1 MNINLQ
7 LFLDILNIDST
18 SGSER
23 ELSQFLEKRLAE
35 PIGGRCPGVQSW
47 ELEDGSR
54 NLLFLWGTP
63 KVVFCTHIDT
73 VPPYIP
79 PRVEGERIWGRG
91 SCDAKGQLIALYT
104 ACCKL
109 VEEGLDGFGLLL
121 LSGEETGSWGAKAF
135 AKEPFKAP
143 YLIIGE
149 PTDNKMISASKGT
162 KSFKIT
168 FEGKAFHS
176 GYPQFGYSAVDAFVD
191 FVEALRRI
199 KFEKD
204 PVLGD
209 TTWNIGRLIS
219 DNPQNVLSPE
229 LSCRLYFRT
238 TFVTDDFVSKLIPSL
253 AAGATVPTD
262 GETAV
267 LISANSVASTPPSG
281 KNAIPVSAT
290 CQKPSSSAAQTPAT
304 SNDKNPASLT
314 EKASISASCPTQI
327 KPLKWQ
333 KALKVESIGGDAPA
347 NYFTLPGFKT
357 MPAAFGSDAPH
368 LSNFEHRAICGPGSI
383 RFAHRDDEHIDLPE
397 LLKAVEQYVAMFK
410 SLK

>member
-7 LFLDILNIDST
+7 LFLDILNLDST

-35 PIGGRCPGVQSW
+35 PIGGRCPEVQSW

-54 NLLFLWGTP
+54 NLLFSWGTP
-63 KVVFCTHIDT
+63 KVVFCTHMDT

-135 AKEPFKAP
+135 AKVPFKAP

-149 PTDNKMISASKGT
+149 PTENKMISASKGT
-162 KSFKIT
+162 KSFKII

-191 FVEALRRI
+191 FVEALRKI
-199 KFEKD
+199 EFEKD

-238 TFVTDDFVSKLIPSL
+238 TFATDDFVSKLIPSL

-262 GETAV
+262 GQTA
-267 LISANSVASTPPSG
+267 T
-281 KNAIPVSAT
+281 PVSAS
-290 CQKPSSSAAQTPAT
+290 CQKLSLPADQTFAT

-314 EKASISASCPTQI
+314 EKASVSASCPTQI

>member
-1 MNINLQ
+1 MPINLQ
-7 LFLDILNIDST
+7 LFLDILNFDST

-23 ELSQFLEKRLAE
+23 ELSQFLEKRLCE
-35 PIGGRCPGVQSW
+35 PIGGRSPQVQSW

-54 NLLFLWGTP
+54 NLLFSWGTP
-63 KVVFCTHIDT
+63 KVVFCTHMDT

-135 AKEPFKAP
+135 AKVPFKAP

-149 PTDNKMISASKGT
+149 PTENKMISASKGT

-238 TFVTDDFVSKLIPSL
+238 TFATDDFVSKLIPSF
-253 AAGATVPTD
+253 
-262 GETAV
+262 
-267 LISANSVASTPPSG
+267 N
-281 KNAIPVSAT
+281 N
-290 CQKPSSSAAQTPAT
+290 
-304 SNDKNPASLT
+304 N
-314 EKASISASCPTQI
+314 
-327 KPLKWQ
+327 
-333 KALKVESIGGDAPA
+333 LKVESIGGDSPA
-347 NYFTLPGFKT
+347 NYFTLPGFET

-397 LLKAVEQYVAMFK
+397 LQKAVEQYMAMFK
-410 SLK
+410 ALK

>member
-1 MNINLQ
+1 MPINLQ
-7 LFLDILNIDST
+7 LFLDILNFDST

-23 ELSQFLEKRLAE
+23 ELSHFLEKRLAE

-47 ELEDGSR
+47 ELEDGSC
-54 NLLFLWGTP
+54 NLLFSWGTP
-63 KVVFCTHIDT
+63 KVVFCTHMDT

-104 ACCKL
+104 ACRKL

-135 AKEPFKAP
+135 AKVPFKAP

-149 PTDNKMISASKGT
+149 PTENKMISASKGT
-162 KSFKIT
+162 KSFKIS

-191 FVEALRRI
+191 FVEALRKI
-199 KFEKD
+199 EFEKD
-204 PVLGD
+204 PILGD

-253 AAGATVPTD
+253 AAGAGPSTGQTF
-262 GETAV
+262 TA
-267 LISANSVASTPPSG
+267 SNDKT
-281 KNAIPVSAT
+281 PVSAT
-290 CQKPSSSAAQTPAT
+290 CQKPSPSAAQTFAI
-304 SNDKNPASLT
+304 SNSQNQNQP
-314 EKASISASCPTQI
+314 SIQR
-327 KPLKWQ
+327 WQ

-347 NYFTLPGFKT
+347 NYFTLPGFET

-397 LLKAVEQYVAMFK
+397 LQKAVEQYMAMFK
-410 SLK
+410 ALK

>member
-109 VEEGLDGFGLLL
+109 AEEGLDGFGLLL

-191 FVEALRRI
+191 FVEALRKI
-199 KFEKD
+199 EFEKD

-209 TTWNIGRLIS
+209 TTWNIGRLSS

-229 LSCRLYFRT
+229 LSCCLYFRT
-238 TFVTDDFVSKLIPSL
+238 TFATDDFVSKLIPGL
-253 AAGATVPTD
+253 VAGA
-262 GETAV
+262 G
-267 LISANSVASTPPSG
+267 
-281 KNAIPVSAT
+281 
-290 CQKPSSSAAQTPAT
+290 SSAAQTPAT
-304 SNDKNPASLT
+304 SKDKNSASLT
-314 EKASISASCPTQI
+314 EKASALASCPTQPQ
-327 KPLKWQ
+327 PLKWQ

-347 NYFTLPGFKT
+347 NYFTLPGFET

-368 LSNFEHRAICGPGSI
+368 LSNFKHRAICGPGSI
-383 RFAHRDDEHIDLPE
+383 RFAHREDEHIDLPE
-397 LLKAVEQYVAMFK
+397 LHKAVEQYVAMFK
-410 SLK
+410 ALK

>member
-1 MNINLQ
+1 
-7 LFLDILNIDST
+7 
-18 SGSER
+18 
-23 ELSQFLEKRLAE
+23 
-35 PIGGRCPGVQSW
+35 
-47 ELEDGSR
+47 
-54 NLLFLWGTP
+54 
-63 KVVFCTHIDT
+63 
-73 VPPYIP
+73 
-79 PRVEGERIWGRG
+79 
-91 SCDAKGQLIALYT
+91 
-104 ACCKL
+104 
-109 VEEGLDGFGLLL
+109 
-121 LSGEETGSWGAKAF
+121 
-135 AKEPFKAP
+135 
-143 YLIIGE
+143 
-149 PTDNKMISASKGT
+149 
-162 KSFKIT
+162 
-168 FEGKAFHS
+168 
-176 GYPQFGYSAVDAFVD
+176 
-191 FVEALRRI
+191 
-199 KFEKD
+199 
-204 PVLGD
+204 
-209 TTWNIGRLIS
+209 
-219 DNPQNVLSPE
+219 
-229 LSCRLYFRT
+229 
-238 TFVTDDFVSKLIPSL
+238 L

>member
-7 LFLDILNIDST
+7 LFLDILNFDST

-109 VEEGLDGFGLLL
+109 AEEGLNGFGLLL

-191 FVEALRRI
+191 FVEALRKI
-199 KFEKD
+199 EFEKD

-209 TTWNIGRLIS
+209 TTWNIGRLSS

-238 TFVTDDFVSKLIPSL
+238 TFATDDFVSKLIPGL
-253 AAGATVPTD
+253 VAGA
-262 GETAV
+262 G
-267 LISANSVASTPPSG
+267 
-281 KNAIPVSAT
+281 
-290 CQKPSSSAAQTPAT
+290 SSAAQTPAT
-304 SNDKNPASLT
+304 SKDKNSASLT
-314 EKASISASCPTQI
+314 EKASALASCPTQPQ
-327 KPLKWQ
+327 PLKWQ

-347 NYFTLPGFKT
+347 NYFTLPGFET

-368 LSNFEHRAICGPGSI
+368 LSNFKHRAICGPGSI
-383 RFAHRDDEHIDLPE
+383 RFAHREDEHIDLPE
-397 LLKAVEQYVAMFK
+397 LHKAVEQYVAMFK
-410 SLK
+410 ALK

>member
-1 MNINLQ
+1 M
-7 LFLDILNIDST
+7 
-18 SGSER
+18 
-23 ELSQFLEKRLAE
+23 
-35 PIGGRCPGVQSW
+35 
-47 ELEDGSR
+47 
-54 NLLFLWGTP
+54 
-63 KVVFCTHIDT
+63 DT

-135 AKEPFKAP
+135 AKVPFKAP

-149 PTDNKMISASKGT
+149 PTENKMISASKGT

-191 FVEALRRI
+191 FVEALRKI
-199 KFEKD
+199 EFEKD
-204 PVLGD
+204 PALGD

-238 TFVTDDFVSKLIPSL
+238 TFATDDFVSKLIPSL

-262 GETAV
+262 G
-267 LISANSVASTPPSG
+267 
-281 KNAIPVSAT
+281 
-290 CQKPSSSAAQTPAT
+290 QTFAT

-314 EKASISASCPTQI
+314 EKASVSASCPTQI